1 MGTASQLWPFLT
13 SLPTGLYLSLV
24 PWHLLVV
31 LAVLGLL
38 AAFGVHH
45 LLMHGLG
52 AYRAGG
58 REVAWLRWP
67 TLVLLIVTVQVLLGV
82 YGLAARAPA
91 LLEQALAWSQHE
103 GPADHLGAMVLAPV
117 LDHIE
122 VGPPEV
128 EKPRLLA
135 AIQSTSTEALQGFYR
150 SRLTGEPPL
159 PPDEPPAADTMDS
172 ATDTAPPADDGGIA
186 PDPPPEGY
194 GDDAPTPEQ
203 DTAPAPD
210 MPPQAGVTPNLLLPE
225 PTAVQPTLMALERLA
240 ATWLLDPEPA
250 AADTGELE
258 APQAQ
263 EDEDGGLYLPDVI
276 ASLVAEISDRVAF
289 SMENWAH
296 LAGTR
301 LIGRHLV
308 PWLTGELR
316 FLAFGILVIV
326 VLVVGLYGY
335 LLFRVRRMLVRRAR
349 PAAPP
354 ARPSAA
360 TEPPMP

>member
-1 MGTASQLWPFLT
+1 
-13 SLPTGLYLSLV
+13 
-24 PWHLLVV
+24 
-31 LAVLGLL
+31 
-38 AAFGVHH
+38 
-45 LLMHGLG
+45 
-52 AYRAGG
+52 
-58 REVAWLRWP
+58 VAWLRWP

-91 LLEQALAWSQHE
+91 LLEQALAWSQDE
-103 GPADHLGAMVLAPV
+103 SPADHLGALVLAPV

-135 AIQSTSTEALQGFYR
+135 AIQSTSTEALQDFYR
-150 SRLTGEPPL
+150 SRLTGEHPMPR
-159 PPDEPPAADTMDS
+159 EQAPADDAMDNE
-172 ATDTAPPADDGGIA
+172 AMDNGARTAPPGDNGGIA

-194 GDDAPTPEQ
+194 GDAAPGQQERSPGQEQ
-203 DTAPAPD
+203 DTPDDDGSRAPGED
-210 MPPQAGVTPNLLLPE
+210 GVTPHLLLPE
-225 PTAVQPTLMALERLA
+225 PAAIQPTLVALERLA
-240 ATWLLDPEPA
+240 ATWLLAPEPA
-250 AADTGELE
+250 EADGEELD
-258 APQAQ
+258 APQPQ
-263 EDEDGGLYLPDVI
+263 VDEDGNLYLPDVI
-276 ASLVAEISDRVAF
+276 AGLVAEISDRVAF
-289 SMENWAH
+289 SMDNWAH

-316 FLAFGILVIV
+316 FLAFGITVVV

-335 LLFRVRRMLVRRAR
+335 LLYRLRRMLARRAR

-354 ARPSAA
+354 VRPSVA